1 MRRTPITFRVLAF
14 ILLAVLAG
22 MMLLSWSA
30 RMPCLEISALPG
42 IDDGQV
48 VLVRGLLVD
57 LWVNDG
63 GSESLVLADRE
74 GAISVW
80 VFVIQAIR
88 PQPSSYAHV
97 GDELRVAGN
106 LALSRSGMSLY
117 SDSDSVVLLARAEQ
131 VLTVRTL
138 SSHWELFLGDE
149 VSVSGVL
156 MQAVASSGP
165 RLFDSDMEHSL
176 SLGLDDGWDDQLLGR
191 TVTVV
196 GTLVF
201 DEESM
206 SIVLQAHA
214 IHA

>member
-1 MRRTPITFRVLAF
+1 MKASPVTFRVLAF
-14 ILLAVLAG
+14 TLLAVLAG
-22 MMLLSWSA
+22 MMMLSWSA
-30 RMPCLEISALPG
+30 RMPCLEISSLPG
-42 IDDGQV
+42 IDDGQA

-63 GSESLVLADRE
+63 GSESLILADRE
-74 GAISVW
+74 SATSVW
-80 VFVIQAIR
+80 VFVSQATR

-117 SDSDSVVLLARAEQ
+117 SDSDSVVLLARVEQ
-131 VLTVRTL
+131 VLTVGTL
-138 SSHWELFLGDE
+138 SSHWELFLGDD

-156 MQAVASSGP
+156 MQTVASSGP

-176 SLGLDDGWDDQLLGR
+176 SLNLDDGWDDQLLGR

-196 GTLVF
+196 GRLVL
-201 DEESM
+201 DEGSM
-206 SIVLQAHA
+206 SLVLQAYS
-214 IHA
+214 IHV